1 MGDYMKMGLYR
12 AKKMADD
19 GDSSDSDSD
28 GHLDL
33 DEAYPDPVP
42 VIPAAHHGEVT
53 PAGDS
58 DLVISGEAEDLGTHA
73 EDLTKELVDKIASQ
87 PPRQSVDIQ
96 GNVGTVHTGTH
107 IHVHQYPSVSKAS
120 LNSSDSQVETQ
131 PHGPLIIP
139 DFEGGSNHSSFP
151 LHYNVKQD
159 EKTKQEK
166 IYEQVIDLVREFY
179 QPTFLEWRQLHWS
192 SGQRDFCVELVV
204 RQTSAGREAR

>member
-1 MGDYMKMGLYR
+1 
-12 AKKMADD
+12 MADD

-58 DLVISGEAEDLGTHA
+58 NLVISGDNEDSGTHA

-87 PPRQSVDIQ
+87 PPRQSVDIH
-96 GNVGTVHTGTH
+96 GSVDTVHTGTT
-107 IHVHQYPSVSKAS
+107 IHVHQYQYPSVSKAS
-120 LNSSDSQVETQ
+120 LNSSDSQVEPQ
-131 PHGPLIIP
+131 PLPIIIP
-139 DFEGGSNHSSFP
+139 GHNIKGISVN
-151 LHYNVKQD
+151 QD

-166 IYEQVIDLVREFY
+166 LYEQVIDLVREFY